1 MSDYTELKRLA
12 EKATPGPWW
21 VDSHGMTMMSMP
33 GLQVVFTHPSDGP
46 AARNEETGNLSHWR
60 NDWDASYIA
69 TANPETILALIA
81 ENERLTANVKLNLCD
96 HPAIHQGDVDLLVAF
111 VTGTSQ
117 IELAKVHHC
126 TPPNISRKI
135 RRVRDRLGWREG
147 MSVLEIRARAEQLR
161 ALASQGAVVTADL
174 MAERDQLKAEVAGL
188 KTGYEAYERV
198 NAELKAENE
207 RLNDEYDKAWRHD
220 LNDKK
225 NVQVLAA
232 EVARLSAENEA
243 LRKDADRAAYWK
255 QRAKSAEGHL
265 FSGDF
270 RAAAMELHKYS
281 RFESTPWP
289 ELTGSQ
295 HALISSAAGAVIATV
310 NRLRD
315 ARRPKN
321 RDETDAIIWC
331 ACGDGYAANSYGA
344 GFMDANGGVCAN
356 CDAAVGCGRSNSRG
370 SEQGRIPTET
380 PIPERSACRS
390 ENP

>member
-1 MSDYTELKRLA
+1 M
-12 EKATPGPWW
+12 
-21 VDSHGMTMMSMP
+21 
-33 GLQVVFTHPSDGP
+33 
-46 AARNEETGNLSHWR
+46 NLS
-60 NDWDASYIA
+60 
-69 TANPETILALIA
+69 A
-81 ENERLTANVKLNLCD
+81 ENIV
-96 HPAIHQGDVDLLVAF
+96 
-111 VTGTSQ
+111 
-117 IELAKVHHC
+117 
-126 TPPNISRKI
+126 KI
-135 RRVRDRLGWREG
+135 RDLVRSGYPLKTRDAKDLQGHNDHLVELLEARGRLMLG
-147 MSVLEIRARAEQLR
+147 VEI
-161 ALASQGAVVTADL
+161 
-174 MAERDQLKAEVAGL
+174 ERDQLKAE
-188 KTGYEAYERV
+188 
-198 NAELKAENE
+198 NE
-207 RLNDEYDKAWRHD
+207 
-220 LNDKK
+220 
-225 NVQVLAA
+225 V
-232 EVARLSAENEA
+232 

-331 ACGDGYAANSYGA
+331 ACGDGHAANSYGA

-356 CDAAVGCGRSNSRG
+356 CDAAVGSGRSNSRG
-370 SEQGRIPTET
+370 SEQDQIPTET
-380 PIPERSACRS
+380 PVPERSACRS

>member
-1 MSDYTELKRLA
+1 MTDYTELKRLVEA
-12 EKATPGPWW
+12 GSLPPIVST
-21 VDSHGMTMMSMP
+21 
-33 GLQVVFTHPSDGP
+33 
-46 AARNEETGNLSHWR
+46 
-60 NDWDASYIA
+60 
-69 TANPETILALIA
+69 LIA
-81 ENERLTANVKLNLCD
+81 ENERIDGCCKAMALDMGKLTRERNSFRSSAEKLKAENERLAAACER
-96 HPAIHQGDVDLLVAF
+96 AE
-111 VTGTSQ
+111 Q
-117 IELAKVHHC
+117 IIIVECKAASLAKVRA
-126 TPPNISRKI
+126 N
-135 RRVRDRLGWREG
+135 L
-147 MSVLEIRARAEQLR
+147 LEAN
-161 ALASQGAVVTADL
+161 
-174 MAERDQLKAEVAGL
+174 RDQLRAEVAGL

-220 LNDKK
+220 LNGKK

-295 HALISSAAGAVIATV
+295 HALITSAAGAVIATV

-370 SEQGRIPTET
+370 SEQDQIPTET
-380 PIPERSACRS
+380 PVPERSACRS